1 MRSYRVLAYGEP
13 LEAVDRPTPQAQ
25 GTEVLLRVRAAGVC
39 HSDVHMW
46 QGGFDLGTGKLSLKL
61 PVPFTMGHETAG
73 EVVAVGPDARGVAIG
88 DLRLVFPWIG
98 CGACIVCGAGDEH
111 LCTQPQILGVQREG
125 GYADYI
131 LVPHSRVLLDARGL
145 DPAHVAPYACSGL
158 TAYSALKKISPA
170 ITQGPILI
178 IGAGGL
184 GLMAL
189 TLLQAMGG
197 AGAIAADIDERKR
210 EAAHEAGARAVI
222 DANAADAGARIT
234 QAAGG
239 PVRAAIDFVGSTAS
253 TKIAMNA
260 LANGGKLVLVG
271 LFGGAAGWP
280 LPLIALRAITVQGNY
295 VGSLAELRELIDLV
309 RTHAIEPIPLTLRPL
324 SDVTAALEDLQT
336 GRVVGRCV
344 LVTD

>member
-13 LEAVDRPTPQAQ
+13 LEAVDRPTPQPQ

-88 DLRLVFPWIG
+88 DLCLVFPWIG

-111 LCTQPQILGVQREG
+111 LCSQPQILGVQREG

-131 LVPHSRVLLDARGL
+131 LVPDPRVLLDVRGL

-170 ITQGPILI
+170 IKQGPILI

-189 TLLQAMGG
+189 TLLRAMGG
-197 AGAIAADIDERKR
+197 AGAIVADIDERKR
-210 EAAHEAGARAVI
+210 EAAHEAGARSVI

-239 PVRAAIDFVGSTAS
+239 
-253 TKIAMNA
+253 
-260 LANGGKLVLVG
+260 
-271 LFGGAAGWP
+271 
-280 LPLIALRAITVQGNY
+280 
-295 VGSLAELRELIDLV
+295 
-309 RTHAIEPIPLTLRPL
+309 
-324 SDVTAALEDLQT
+324 
-336 GRVVGRCV
+336 
-344 LVTD
+344 